1 MNENEEELIQDILN
15 SCMYLYHDP
24 SIVCNQEAIDLL
36 SIIKNKKYFKCV
48 NAVLLNFIRDYSTTM
63 FDTNYDDPY
72 YALKKLPAYIDY
84 DKYKNLIYVKMN
96 QYIKSAYL
104 LADTISG
111 NRKLDQLVQDFY
123 HEATHLALDDKM
135 KYTTKELLNIKS
147 MAEFLLT
154 YLYMNDEYIDEND
167 YIFRDAFNTLKQP
180 SFYDEMEMNGVF
192 SLIDANEVINAIIYY
207 IEKAVK
213 QNQHN
218 IHPDK
223 QKK

>member
-1 MNENEEELIQDILN
+1 
-15 SCMYLYHDP
+15 
-24 SIVCNQEAIDLL
+24 
-36 SIIKNKKYFKCV
+36 
-48 NAVLLNFIRDYSTTM
+48 
-63 FDTNYDDPY
+63 
-72 YALKKLPAYIDY
+72 
-84 DKYKNLIYVKMN
+84 
-96 QYIKSAYL
+96 
-104 LADTISG
+104 
-111 NRKLDQLVQDFY
+111 
-123 HEATHLALDDKM
+123 
-135 KYTTKELLNIKS
+135 

-223 QKK
+223 QMK